1 MLEVKVKLIYTI
13 RVIDAQTK
21 APIGG
26 AYLMLICNF
35 PGGGTVPWDG
45 YTNSEG
51 YATIDTGATGA
62 AVMWSA
68 TASGYIS
75 REGTSSPPSVIELQ
89 PEGVPPIPVE
99 NLAVIVLPALVGA
112 GTVAIG
118 ILLR

>member
-1 MLEVKVKLIYTI
+1 
-13 RVIDAQTK
+13 
-21 APIGG
+21 
-26 AYLMLICNF
+26 MLICNF